1 MNSKLDIQSYQEK
14 TNKLRSKLNRLE
26 VNSVEQ
32 RASDEVRK
40 WRHNFDTSSS
50 SQLERMVNEME
61 TRKQLE
67 VSQLP
72 NELRTSLD
80 QFKET
85 NLNRLD
91 ELDAF
96 VSRINTDDDIQ
107 LDFAKSELDTISK
120 KIKSLNADIIVKVTD
135 TSSRRRSSTIF
146 TRNTLELAKVFEF
159 KNLPEAAASSTPS
172 SPSYNILDPLTR
184 FVRSTSITGASYYN
198 VGVPE
203 QKKDS

>member
-1 MNSKLDIQSYQEK
+1 MNREPDIQSYQEQ
-14 TNKLRSKLNRLE
+14 TNKLRSKLNQLE

-50 SQLERMVNEME
+50 SQLERMLNEME
-61 TRKQLE
+61 KRKQLE
-67 VSQLP
+67 VSQLT

-80 QFKET
+80 QFKQT
-85 NLNRLD
+85 ILNRLD

-96 VSRINTDDDIQ
+96 VSKINTDDDIQ
-107 LDFAKSELDTISK
+107 LDYAKSELDTISK
-120 KIKSLNADIIVKVTD
+120 KIKSLHVDIIVKVTD
-135 TSSRRRSSTIF
+135 TSNRRRSSTIF

-159 KNLPEAAASSTPS
+159 KDLPAAAAPSTPS
-172 SPSYNILDPLTR
+172 SPSSNILDPLTR
-184 FVRSTSITGASYYN
+184 FVRRTSITGASYYN

>member
-67 VSQLP
+67 VSQLT

-135 TSSRRRSSTIF
+135 TSNRRRSSTIF

>member
-1 MNSKLDIQSYQEK
+1 MNRKPDIQSYQEK

-50 SQLERMVNEME
+50 SQIGRMLNEME
-61 TRKQLE
+61 KRKQSE
-67 VSQLP
+67 VSHLA

-107 LDFAKSELDTISK
+107 LDCAKSELDTISK
-120 KIKSLNADIIVKVTD
+120 KIKSLHVDIIVQVVD
-135 TSSRRRSSTIF
+135 ASSNRRHSSTVL

-159 KNLPEAAASSTPS
+159 KNLPTAAAPSTPS
-172 SPSYNILDPLTR
+172 SPSSNFLDPLTK
-184 FVRSTSITGASYYN
+184 FVRRTSITGANFYN
-198 VGVPE
+198 PGAAE
-203 QKKDS
+203 N